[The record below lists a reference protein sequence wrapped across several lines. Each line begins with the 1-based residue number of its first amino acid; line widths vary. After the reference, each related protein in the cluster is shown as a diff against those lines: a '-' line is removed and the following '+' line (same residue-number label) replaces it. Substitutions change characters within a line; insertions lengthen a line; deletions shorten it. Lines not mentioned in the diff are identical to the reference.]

1 MSHVTQD
8 HYRSQNAGGA
18 KPVILGKLFFTVP
31 NSPSVNS
38 IDFAGFIDN
47 NGVHVTMMP
56 AAIVSATKI
65 QLNENLVAQCV
76 KNADNYAYGYVQYRT
91 GEAYK
96 SRMKPAIALNTVT
109 TGVDATLAVTTSV

>member
-1 MSHVTQD
+1 M
-8 HYRSQNAGGA
+8 
-18 KPVILGKLFFTVP
+18 P

-38 IDFAGFIDN
+38 IDSAGFIDKQ
-47 NGVHVTMMP
+47 GGRVTMMP

-96 SRMKPAIALNTVT
+96 SHMKPAIALNDVA
-109 TGVDATLAVTTSV
+109 TGVDAILAVTTSV